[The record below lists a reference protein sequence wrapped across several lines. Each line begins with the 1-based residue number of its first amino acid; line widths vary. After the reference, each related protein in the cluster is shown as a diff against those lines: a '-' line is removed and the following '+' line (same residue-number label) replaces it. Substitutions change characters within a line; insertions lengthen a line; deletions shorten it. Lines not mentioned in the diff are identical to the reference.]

1 MINFE
6 SYKNVTVLFFKIK
19 TLILKKRVSRKW
31 WCPFSMLETLRVLRK
46 WWSPFSVLK
55 TLRQWCCLF
64 SGLKT
69 SRVVRMQQS
78 PFFSIK
84 NFKSCK
90 AVVEFSLSFKNFKIR
105 QKVIV
110 RVLFQCN
117 ASLSFHMMIK
127 FPGTTFS
134 LSVPTE
140 FLWL

>member
-1 MINFE
+1 MWR
-6 SYKNVTVLFFKIK
+6 SFFSK
-19 TLILKKRVSRKW
+19 LKPLRVSRKW

-90 AVVEFSLSFKNFKIR
+90 AVVEFSLSFKNFNSH
-105 QKVIV
+105 QKGTVK
-110 RVLFQCN
+110 VLFQW
-117 ASLSFHMMIK
+117 SRFIK
-127 FPGTTFS
+127 LPYDDQISWNNIFS
-134 LSVPTE
+134 VSSHWISVIIII
-140 FLWL
+140 F